1 MWALPFNAGR
11 NGGGTT
17 WQSDIDNYLN
27 IRAAQGYNVAYF
39 AALGSL
45 ANNGA
50 SDDGDTWD
58 GVSPWDTDPGTL
70 NDTYWERVDRIVE
83 AAADA
88 GITCFFDAIYGAEG
102 IDPALS
108 TATQA
113 QFGNYGTALGN
124 RYKDYPNIVWSIGGD
139 FHGQITS
146 WDAELNQWL
155 TSLRATGDT
164 HLVSIENKPEMT
176 SRFDATDD
184 VLTWGTANAEYNS
197 VYTYNVTY
205 RMVEYA
211 WAEASPLAVV
221 WTDGHYAKDFAA
233 DDKVMRDLV
242 WWAYTSGSRG
252 HINGSEGVWGLDSG
266 FLAELTGEEWS
277 ATVLP
282 AIQDYFQSLPG
293 WHLLVP
299 DVGSDLVTAGRGIKA
314 PHMTPG
320 GSGGVYDSLDAQ
332 DTYVTASVTGDGS
345 LAVVYCPVSTTV
357 TIDDSVLVGGYTA
370 TWVDPVDP
378 TQTKTA
384 TPSGDNYATPGANS
398 AGDDDWLLVFRG
410 T

>member
-1 MWALPFNAGR
+1 M
-11 NGGGTT
+11 
-17 WQSDIDNYLN
+17 
-27 IRAAQGYNVAYF
+27 AYF

-146 WDAELNQWL
+146 WDAELNPWL

-252 HINGSEGVWGLDSG
+252 HINGSEGVWGWTRG
-266 FLAELTGEEWS
+266 
-277 ATVLP
+277 
-282 AIQDYFQSLPG
+282 
-293 WHLLVP
+293 
-299 DVGSDLVTAGRGIKA
+299 AGRG
-314 PHMTPG
+314 
-320 GSGGVYDSLDAQ
+320 V
-332 DTYVTASVTGDGS
+332 
-345 LAVVYCPVSTTV
+345 
-357 TIDDSVLVGGYTA
+357 
-370 TWVDPVDP
+370 
-378 TQTKTA
+378 
-384 TPSGDNYATPGANS
+384 
-398 AGDDDWLLVFRG
+398 R
-410 T
+410 